1 MKSKLSQAR
10 RIAIVGNG
18 GIALELVYEMYD
30 CQVLWAIKDDAIG
43 NTFFDEGAAT
53 FFLPQIE
60 TNQPVSEEKKNLMK
74 HTVKRMKY
82 GIETVTNNETCFLGN
97 PANTLS
103 GGALGPDWC
112 SEFSLHGAS
121 SKEKGYRQVHVEY
134 KCEFKQLLNPEEFK
148 RCGEQESPFPLIKG
162 SSLDSADW
170 QVYIQLSNGK
180 IYGCDF
186 IVSAT
191 GVVPNTQSFVLC
203 APFETAEDG
212 GLLVNSNMQTNIE
225 DIYAAGDVCTT
236 GWDPAPHWLQMR
248 LWSQARQMGMFA
260 AKSIMAHF
268 SNEKIPLDFC
278 FELFTHVTQF
288 FGYKV
293 VLLGKFNA
301 QGLGNDYELL
311 LRYTKGEEY
320 VKVVLHEDRMCGAVL
335 IGETDLEE
343 TFENLILNQTDLSAI
358 KDILLNPEIDIED
371 YFD

>member
-1 MKSKLSQAR
+1 M
-10 RIAIVGNG
+10 
-18 GIALELVYEMYD
+18 
-30 CQVLWAIKDDAIG
+30 
-43 NTFFDEGAAT
+43 
-53 FFLPQIE
+53 
-60 TNQPVSEEKKNLMK
+60 SEACY
-74 HTVKRMKY
+74 H
-82 GIETVTNNETCFLGN
+82 GN
-97 PANTLS
+97 PSNTLS

-112 SEFSLHGAS
+112 SDFSLCGAS

-134 KCEFKQLLNPEEFK
+134 KCEFKQLLNPEELK
-148 RCGEQESPFPLIKG
+148 RCGEKESPFPSLNE
-162 SSLDSADW
+162 SLLDSADW
-170 QVYIQLSNGK
+170 PVYIQLSNGK

-191 GVVPNTQSFVLC
+191 GVVPNTQSFVSC
-203 APFETAEDG
+203 APFDTAEDG
-212 GLLVNSNMQTNIE
+212 GLLVNSNMQTNLV
-225 DIYAAGDVCTT
+225 DIYAAGDVCTF

-260 AKSIMAHF
+260 AKCIAAHF

-311 LRYTKGEEY
+311 LRCAKGDEY
-320 VKVVLHEDRMCGAVL
+320 VKVVLHEDKMCGAVL